1 MMTSPLET
9 LTREQA
15 QAVAALIAMGAQGG
29 VTVLGLSGVRRTREV
44 RVVFLDVTVSQNTQQ
59 ELGKRTRSGCRVFL
73 VDGLEVITSRMGR
86 EDARV
91 LAVKPGPL
99 ADGVMAKLP
108 LASPSPVSPSD
119 DDDDDDEDEDDDD
132 SAV

>member
-1 MMTSPLET
+1 MTTSPVEA
-9 LTREQA
+9 LTGQQA
-15 QAVAALIAMGAQGG
+15 QAVAALVAMGAQGG
-29 VTVLGLSGVRRTREV
+29 VTVLGLSGVRRTRQAQF
-44 RVVFLDVTVSQNTQQ
+44 VFIDVSVSANTLQ

-99 ADGVMAKLP
+99 ADGIMAKLP
-108 LASPSPVSPSD
+108 PVPPMAED
-119 DDDDDDEDEDDDD
+119 PAVDE
-132 SAV
+132 